1 MVKSC
6 IDVRIAVIMSTY
18 NEEEQW
24 LRASIESI
32 LSQSWDNLRFYIL
45 LDNPANGAHKRVV
58 EEYAERDDRI
68 VFMVNERN
76 LGLVGSLNK
85 LLSCV
90 EEGFVARMDA
100 DDVAHP
106 ERLAKE
112 MRFMQG
118 CGLDVVGVGSDILFT
133 DGRKT
138 AGRSFPLLLADE
150 MRQIE
155 GKANIIAHSGW
166 LVRKQVYDDLGGYRP
181 VAHCEDY
188 DFLLRA
194 LQKGFRLGRL
204 DETLLT
210 VRYNE
215 DGISIPYAFMQD
227 AWATCL
233 RKAFSKGDPIEEIDA
248 ESKSRELELASVAN
262 REAYG
267 KARKRM
273 DDCASYLYEGAW
285 ARCGRGILGG
295 FLASAAFRKLL
306 LNAVAARIG
315 IAHICRKVQAQMGA
329 SANP

>member
-1 MVKSC
+1 M
-6 IDVRIAVIMSTY
+6 
-18 NEEEQW
+18 
-24 LRASIESI
+24 RAGCR
-32 LSQSWDNLRFYIL
+32 WR
-45 LDNPANGAHKRVV
+45 R
-58 EEYAERDDRI
+58 ER
-68 VFMVNERN
+68 
-76 LGLVGSLNK
+76 
-85 LLSCV
+85 C
-90 EEGFVARMDA
+90 
-100 DDVAHP
+100 
-106 ERLAKE
+106 
-112 MRFMQG
+112 
-118 CGLDVVGVGSDILFT
+118 
-133 DGRKT
+133 
-138 AGRSFPLLLADE
+138 
-150 MRQIE
+150 
-155 GKANIIAHSGW
+155 
-166 LVRKQVYDDLGGYRP
+166 P

-315 IAHICRKVQAQMGA
+315 IARICRKVQAQMGA